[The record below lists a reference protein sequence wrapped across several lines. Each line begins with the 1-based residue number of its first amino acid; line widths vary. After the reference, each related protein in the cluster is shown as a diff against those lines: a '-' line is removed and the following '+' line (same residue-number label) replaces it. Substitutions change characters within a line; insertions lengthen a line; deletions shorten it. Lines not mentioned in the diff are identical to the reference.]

1 MADYDYIEEYTWKG
15 SGLKYAVSMTCE
27 GFDMDTDDWTIT
39 VTRGNQSKEF
49 TPSNSIQEVTETTPA
64 GGGDPVVSSQWYI
77 CIDTNDFAS
86 GELYITFDACVPDS
100 DFPGG
105 IRHEIQEFLLT
116 NLKKPKTKK

>member
-1 MADYDYIEEYTWKG
+1 MPDYDYIEEYTWKG
-15 SGLKYAVSMTCE
+15 TGLKYAVNMTCE

-49 TPSNSIQEVTETTPA
+49 TPDNSIQEVIETPTQ
-64 GGGDPVVSSQWYI
+64 GGGVTTSTQWYI
-77 CIDTNDFAS
+77 CLDTDEFAS

-100 DFPGG
+100 DFPSG

-116 NLKKPKTKK
+116 VLKKPKTKK

>member
-1 MADYDYIEEYTWKG
+1 MPDYDYIEEYTWKG
-15 SGLKYAVSMTCE
+15 TGLKYAVNMTCE

-49 TPSNSIQEVTETTPA
+49 TPENSIQEIIETPA
-64 GGGDPVVSSQWYI
+64 QGGGTTTSTQWYI
-77 CIDTNDFAS
+77 CLDTDEFAS

-100 DFPGG
+100 DFPSG

-116 NLKKPKTKK
+116 VLKKPKTKK